1 MNLKKLSTMKH
12 NTILSEKSEDI
23 VKSINVEGIVTD
35 FLEKERRKAIRGTF
49 SSGKKK
55 DPFYL
60 INEKYRVLL
69 AKQVSQSLDVKKAV
83 FEQALKAVKGISR
96 EGYLS
101 ALRDITFN
109 RLLANFK
116 FLRDCLELRLN
127 PFNSAL
133 NIAMSGAKQVDKVLT
148 LGLEVVY
155 RDDMDSL
162 KDAIFS
168 EKELAYAKF
177 SSVSNIV
184 SDKQLNE
191 AQSLISAMEQVL
203 NLVEA

>member
-1 MNLKKLSTMKH
+1 MTNYS
-12 NTILSEKSEDI
+12 ILSQDTENI

-69 AKQVSQSLDVKKAV
+69 SKQVSQSLEVKNAV

-96 EGYLS
+96 DGYLS
-101 ALRDITFN
+101 VLRDITFN
-109 RLLANFK
+109 RLLANFM
-116 FLRDCLELRLN
+116 FMRDCLKLKLN
-127 PFNSAL
+127 PFNAAL

-177 SSVSNIV
+177 SSVSNMV

-191 AQSLISAMEQVL
+191 AERLISAMEQVL

>member
-1 MNLKKLSTMKH
+1 MNTNNLNDAT
-12 NTILSEKSEDI
+12 
-23 VKSINVEGIVTD
+23 SITESIDLQSIVTNYLD
-35 FLEKERRKAIRGTF
+35 KERRKAIRGTF

-69 AKQVSQSLDVKKAV
+69 SKQVSQSLEVKNAV

-101 ALRDITFN
+101 VLRDITFN

-116 FLRDCLELRLN
+116 FLRDCLELKLN
-127 PFNSAL
+127 PFNAAL

-177 SSVSNIV
+177 SSVSNMV

-191 AQSLISAMEQVL
+191 AERLISAMEQVL